1 MIRAWRYVVGKTGR
15 EDVDPSTTRASV
27 LDPEHA
33 VLWID
38 AEAPADDDELAR
50 AQGASSASATT
61 VVDAILN
68 PRERTKL
75 MRYGDYFHVA
85 VHDCECDAT
94 GRAAG
99 RSTSSP
105 ARAGC
110 SPSAIRSDDG
120 TPVDLDEVARRFE
133 LQRSE
138 HQHAPSRASCSG
150 RCSTCIVDR
159 YFDVT
164 DAIDDRLDEI
174 EDVVF
179 SETPPPGVP
188 REIFAVR
195 SDLTTLRRAAAPMR
209 EVLNAIIRREIDFVD
224 DEAIVHFHDVYD
236 RVLRVGDLIEAQR
249 DLLTGLLEANLAVT
263 SNQLNQVMK
272 KMTSWGAILIVATLI
287 AGIYGMNF
295 RHMPELRLAVRLP
308 VRARPHG
315 HHDVRALAVLQA
327 EGLAVASASSSAGSS
342 STTSSKL
349 RRLPITRLEPPPH
362 LEQHDGDCRPRS
374 PPPPSTSAGGSCT
387 A

>member
-1 MIRAWRYVVGKTGR
+1 MLRAVIRAWRYTAGREGR
-15 EDVDPSTTRASV
+15 EDVPVERLRDQ
-27 LDPEHA
+27 LDPGCS

-38 AEAPADDDELAR
+38 AEGPEDKEQLHELKTELGM
-50 AQGASSASATT
+50 GAT

-85 VHDCECDAT
+85 VHDCECIDDTVSSREIDIVT
-94 GRAAG
+94 GPGWLLTVRH
-99 RSTSSP
+99 P
-105 ARAGC
+105 
-110 SPSAIRSDDG
+110 SDDG
-120 TPVDLDEVARRFE
+120 SEVDLDEVARRFE
-133 LQRSE
+133 LQRMEHSE
-138 HQHAPSRASCSG
+138 TEQGFLLWAIFDV
-150 RCSTCIVDR
+150 IVDR

-174 EDVVF
+174 EEIVF
-179 SETPPPGVP
+179 TKDPPSDVP
-188 REIFAVR
+188 REIFTVR
-195 SDLTTLRRAAAPMR
+195 SDLTTARRAAAPLR
-209 EVLNAIIRREIDFVD
+209 EVVNAIIRREIDFVD

-295 RHMPELRLAVRLP
+295 RHMPELHWQYGYAMALGLMAVSTF
-308 VRARPHG
+308 
-315 HHDVRALAVLQA
+315 VLWRYFKRKNW
-327 EGLAVASASSSAGSS
+327 L
-342 STTSSKL
+342 
-349 RRLPITRLEPPPH
+349 
-362 LEQHDGDCRPRS
+362 
-374 PPPPSTSAGGSCT
+374 
-387 A
+387 